1 VCQQIRADGGEAES
15 IVADLALEAGRV
27 RVLDRAVAAGEAV
40 DVLVNNAG
48 FGWYGFA
55 EEMPWTVAR
64 QMIDVNIAAVTHLTL
79 RVLAEMKA
87 RGHGHIINVG
97 SVAGD
102 IGAQGVALYS
112 GTKSFLRSFT
122 RSLQRETRGT
132 GVRVSLLQVGIVT
145 GTEFYSSIRSQP
157 GALRIPAGAAGAAPE
172 RVAERVVALL
182 QRPRQVTYVP
192 RIARAAVLV
201 EPLLWWALDLAGA
214 LHLRRAATAASEA
227 SVLSRQ

>member
-1 VCQQIRADGGEAES
+1 LQ
-15 IVADLALEAGRV
+15 
-27 RVLDRAVAAGEAV
+27 VLDRALAAGHAI

-64 QMIDVNIAAVTHLTL
+64 QMIGVNIAAVTYLTL
-79 RVLAEMKA
+79 RILAEMKA

-97 SVAGD
+97 SVAGV
-102 IGAQGVALYS
+102 IAAQGVALYS

-122 RSLQRETRGT
+122 RGLQRETRGT
-132 GVRVSLLQVGIVT
+132 DVRVSLVQVGIVA

-157 GALRIPAGAAGAAPE
+157 GALRIPAGAVGAAPE
-172 RVAERVVALL
+172 RVAERVVELL
-182 QRPRQVTYVP
+182 RRPRQVIYVP
-192 RIARAAVLV
+192 RIARGAVLV
-201 EPLLWWALDLAGA
+201 EPLMWWALDLAGA
-214 LHLRRAATAASEA
+214 LHLRRAATGASEA